1 MVKGIEYLVFA
12 AAPGDYVATYPPASA
27 PAPPGGGPDAAG
39 RRAAGPA
46 GPAGAGAAPP
56 RAGLARRPVKLR
68 VSCPRS
74 ERFCRVDLRLRRAD
88 TTVARKKFRVAGG
101 KTRRV
106 SLRLKRGA
114 RRALA
119 GSSAMR
125 VTAVAAARDAA
136 GNRGTT
142 RTRIRLLAPR
152 RR

>member
-1 MVKGIEYLVFA
+1 MRVRPRRVR
-12 AAPGDYVATYPPASA
+12 VSR
-27 PAPPGGGPDAAG
+27 GG
-39 RRAAGPA
+39 
-46 GPAGAGAAPP
+46 
-56 RAGLARRPVKLR
+56 LVKLR

-106 SLRLKRGA
+106 SLRLRRGA
-114 RRALA
+114 RRAL
-119 GSSAMR
+119 SRSRTLR
-125 VTAVAAARDAA
+125 VMAVAAARDAA
-136 GNRGTT
+136 GNRATT